1 MEIRYEIRKMP
12 VGYGYEI
19 FENDVRTWRQ
29 EFEPH
34 VGGKKPMS
42 YTEARS
48 YAEALVAELQAAFA
62 ASQPAPEP
70 EASGG
75 E

>member
-42 YTEARS
+42 YSEAKA
-48 YAEALVAELQAAFA
+48 YAEALVAELQAAFTGR
-62 ASQPAPEP
+62 EP
-70 EASGG
+70 EVSP
-75 E
+75 EE